1 MINPYQKM
9 AKGKENLDLDQI
21 GEFGLIRLLTENIKL
36 KNKSSVFGVGDDA
49 AILDMKG
56 KKTVVTTDLLTE
68 GIHFNLVYTPIKHL
82 GYKAVVVN
90 LSDIYAMNAIPTQ
103 ILISLAL
110 SSKFSTEMIQELYEG
125 IELACSLYQVD
136 LVGGDT
142 SSSMTGLNISITAI
156 GAASEDKLVYRSGAS
171 SNELICVTGDLGA
184 AYMGLQILER
194 GRRIFNENITLQPDL
209 SGYDYILERQLKPE
223 ARADI
228 ISAFNKSNIKPTS
241 MIDISDG
248 LTSDLLHLCDASGT
262 GCKLFADK
270 IPIAAETRKAA
281 EEMNLEPVTI
291 SINGGEDYEL
301 LFTLPVHN
309 FDKLA
314 SIQGIS
320 AIGHM
325 TNKEEGKHLV
335 MSDGNYT
342 EIQSM
347 GWNSLR
353 RKL

>member
-1 MINPYQKM
+1 MGK
-9 AKGKENLDLDQI
+9 KKENIDLDQI

-36 KNKSSVFGVGDDA
+36 KNKSSLLGVGDDA

-68 GIHFNLVYTPIKHL
+68 GIHFNLVYTPLRHL
-82 GYKAVVVN
+82 GYKAVIVN
-90 LSDIYAMNAIPTQ
+90 LSDIYAMNAVPTQ

-110 SSKFSTEMIQELYEG
+110 SSKFSTEMVQELYEG
-125 IELACSLYQVD
+125 IQLACSMYHVD

-156 GAASEDKLVYRSGAS
+156 GVASDDKLVYRSGAG

-194 GRRIFNENITLQPDL
+194 EKHIYNQNSTSQPDL
-209 SGYDYILERQLKPE
+209 SGYEYVLERQLKPE
-223 ARADI
+223 VRASI
-228 ISAFNKSNIKPTS
+228 ITALDKNDIKPTS

-248 LTSDLLHLCDASGT
+248 LTSDLLHLCDASET
-262 GCKLFADK
+262 GCKIFADK

-301 LFTLPVHN
+301 LFTSPVNN
-309 FDKLA
+309 FDKLT
-314 SIQGIS
+314 SIPGIS
-320 AIGHM
+320 IIGHM

-335 MSDGNYT
+335 MPDGNYM

-353 RKL
+353 GKR